1 MIQTAALV
9 VVSYLFGSF
18 SSAIVVS
25 RLMGLPDPRGE
36 GSGNPGATNVLRYGG
51 KQAGALTLLGDIL
64 KGTLPL
70 VLARLLGAGPGGL
83 ALVGLA
89 AFLGHLFPVFFGFK
103 GGKGVATA
111 LGVLLGWHWLMLIVA
126 GAIWLA
132 MALITRISS
141 LSALTAFALAPVYV
155 YWLSASAALT
165 GATVVMSAIIFWRH
179 RTNIRRIMDGTEGR
193 IGGPAS

>member
-1 MIQTAALV
+1 MIEIAALV
-9 VVSYLFGSF
+9 LLSYLFGSF

-25 RLMGLPDPRGE
+25 RLMGLPDPRTE

-51 KQAGALTLLGDIL
+51 RKAGALTLLGDLL

-70 VLARLLGAGPGGL
+70 LIARLVTVDPVAL

-111 LGVLLGWHWLMLIVA
+111 LGVLLGWHWLLLVAA
-126 GAIWLA
+126 GAIWLL

-155 YWLSASAALT
+155 FWLSASPALT
-165 GATVVMSAIIFWRH
+165 AATVAMSVMIFWRH
-179 RTNIRRIMDGTEGR
+179 RSNIRRIMAGTEGR
-193 IGGPAS
+193 IGGSTS